1 MKNYYEILE
10 VNEDASDAEIK
21 KAYRLLSKKY
31 HPDVNPEGAER
42 FKNIA
47 EAYSVL
53 SDPNK
58 KQEYLAQKN
67 NPFTG
72 SQFEEFFKNMF
83 QNGNQKRRVPDKVI
97 KCL

>member
-53 SDPNK
+53 SD
-58 KQEYLAQKN
+58 
-67 NPFTG
+67 
-72 SQFEEFFKNMF
+72 S
-83 QNGNQKRRVPDKVI
+83 
-97 KCL
+97 